1 MNRDRLVGE
10 CYWQPIDENWVLAAE
25 ALNFESLFIKVEDD
39 QRVLSRNLFKMT
51 EVYINMPDYLDSTLL
66 LFVINR

>member
-1 MNRDRLVGE
+1 
-10 CYWQPIDENWVLAAE
+10 
-25 ALNFESLFIKVEDD
+25 LFIKVEDD